1 MGIELYEMLEQEEAL
16 RKAAEELARLQ
27 GDTGAAADAAAGINA
42 QVDEAN
48 QKAKAAEIAFRNLNN
63 ELRKL
68 ASRIRDL
75 ESELEEEKGARAAGK
90 EKLTALRAQVQ
101 QITAERDEL

>member
-1 MGIELYEMLEQEEAL
+1 MNRELIELYEMLEQEEAL
-16 RKAAEELARLQ
+16 RKAAEEELARLQ

-75 ESELEEEKGARAAGK
+75 ESELEEEKRARAAGK
-90 EKLTALRAQVQ
+90 EKLNALRA
-101 QITAERDEL
+101 